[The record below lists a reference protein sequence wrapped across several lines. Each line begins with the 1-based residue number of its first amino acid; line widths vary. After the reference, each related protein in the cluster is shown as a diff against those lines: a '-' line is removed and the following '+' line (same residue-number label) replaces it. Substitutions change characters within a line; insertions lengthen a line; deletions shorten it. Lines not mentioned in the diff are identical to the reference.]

1 MRIAVHTPFDPS
13 EPIAETE
20 LFERLKIAAT
30 RLGWS
35 CLRTDRSRDIEK
47 FAPDVVLVEQFQVAK
62 LTPFPTLGLM

>member
-1 MRIAVHTPFDPS
+1 MRIAVHTPFGLS

-35 CLRTDRSRDIEK
+35 CLRTDRSRAIPRLYEYPK
-47 FAPDVVLVEQFQVAK
+47 NSLSVAQKRILVWA
-62 LTPFPTLGLM
+62 